1 MHFRMFFETGLKSS
15 LTKCTEPLALVRLC
29 KSPVGTIHIV
39 ATDFN
44 PLNVGTINKKKQ
56 PENEFSGCLDLFVR
70 MIIDILRVEKY
81 PILILLFLQKLLV
94 E

>member
-1 MHFRMFFETGLKSS
+1 MKMHFRMFFETGLKSS

-44 PLNVGTINKKKQ
+44 PLNVGTINKKNSLKTNFQ
-56 PENEFSGCLDLFVR
+56 AV
-70 MIIDILRVEKY
+70 
-81 PILILLFLQKLLV
+81 LIYL
-94 E
+94 